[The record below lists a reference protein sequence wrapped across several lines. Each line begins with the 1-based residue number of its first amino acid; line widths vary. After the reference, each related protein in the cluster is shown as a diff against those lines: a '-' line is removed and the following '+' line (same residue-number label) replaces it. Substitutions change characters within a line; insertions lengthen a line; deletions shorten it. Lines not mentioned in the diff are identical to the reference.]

1 MTPLHVA
8 AKGARIRML
17 EYLVGKG
24 ADINTQDHNKVPRRS
39 KMGAISIIF

>member
-8 AKGARIRML
+8 AKGARIRMV

-24 ADINTQDHNKVPRRS
+24 ADINTQDHNKVPRHS
-39 KMGAISIIF
+39 NKGAVSL